1 MYETQF
7 HPSHSVLL
15 KIKRLLINIY
25 GRNKETC
32 SLEHLEKKILYCDQ
46 ILATC
51 NIVMPGKLLSFLFCC
66 YINLKDPMN
75 YENSTTMSSS
85 GLTKE
90 RGLILYEKI
99 IALIQIGEKQPEDL
113 VLHLQEV
120 GKCLSF
126 SRKGT
131 NEDIIFDRVKTM
143 LQYMQLDA

>member
-1 MYETQF
+1 
-7 HPSHSVLL
+7 
-15 KIKRLLINIY
+15 
-25 GRNKETC
+25 
-32 SLEHLEKKILYCDQ
+32 
-46 ILATC
+46 
-51 NIVMPGKLLSFLFCC
+51 
-66 YINLKDPMN
+66 
-75 YENSTTMSSS
+75 MSSS

-99 IALIQIGEKQPEDL
+99 IALIQIGEKQPDDL

-120 GKCLSF
+120 EKCLSF